1 MDLML
6 TCERCG
12 GPVSLPPRGRTPE
25 YCSTKCR
32 VAAHRA
38 RQLPPEM
45 TKRPRWARFANTPR
59 AGGKPTRRPVM
70 ANGRSASSTNP
81 RTWTTYAAVKVS
93 KAGHGVGF
101 MLGDGIGAI
110 DLDRCIVAGRLEK
123 WAQEIVDACP
133 ATYIEISPSGTGLHI
148 FGHMSPRPG
157 RGQRGGARIEIYSRD
172 RFMTVTGDR
181 WPGSVNTLADLNA
194 VVASL

>member
-1 MDLML
+1 ML

-12 GPVSLPPRGRTPE
+12 DSMSLPPRGRTPR

-38 RQLPPEM
+38 RQLPQEL
-45 TKRPRWARFANTPR
+45 TSRQRWARFANTPR
-59 AGGKPTRRPVM
+59 PGGKPTRRPVM
-70 ANGRSASSTNP
+70 ENGRSASSTNP
-81 RTWTTYAAVKVS
+81 HTWTTYAAVKAS

-110 DLDRCIVAGRLEK
+110 DLDRCIVDGRLEA
-123 WAQEIVDACP
+123 WAQRIVDMCP
-133 ATYIEISPSGTGLHI
+133 PTFIEVSPSGTGLHI
-148 FGHMSPRPG
+148 FGHLAAGPG
-157 RGQRGGARIEIYSRD
+157 RGQRAGARIEIYSRA
-172 RFMTVTGDR
+172 RFMTVTGDQ
-181 WPGSVNTLADLNA
+181 WPGSVNTLGDLSA